1 VLSTEHYLLFLKDL
15 LNSIRPRA
23 LGLVWPVLM
32 VGGLAAGCSSE
43 TELLNSERIELRYGN
58 YGVRILHADQQQ
70 RVTSLYSTGIEGE
83 VCRTLAIVDFVRPL
97 DSRLAAEHSSIL
109 AGASIGQVFR
119 QAGWQTEKYT
129 LSVRETRAGDHNAQI
144 PELMHLDPTETLAVH
159 RYRFEVIQGELR
171 IPYAIITEIHHP
183 DYLTV
188 QQLHQIYD

>member
-1 VLSTEHYLLFLKDL
+1 MFLREL
-15 LNSIRPRA
+15 PSFIRPRT

-32 VGGLAAGCSSE
+32 VGVLAVACSSE

-58 YGVRILHADQQQ
+58 YGVRVLHSDQRQ
-70 RVTSLYSTGIEGE
+70 RITSLYSAGIEGE
-83 VCRTLAIVDFVRPL
+83 VCRTFAIVDFVLPL
-97 DSRLAAEHSSIL
+97 DSRLAVEHSSIL

-129 LSVRETRAGDHNAQI
+129 LSIRETRAGDHNAQI

-159 RYRFEVIQGELR
+159 RYRFDVTQGELR

-188 QQLHQIYD
+188 QQVHQIYD